1 MYPIYSLM
9 SVRSLSAVLV
19 SEIDLV
25 RECVVGDAL
34 TKLTGAALLYVQL
47 R

>member
-1 MYPIYSLM
+1 MYPICSLM

-19 SEIDLV
+19 SEIELV
-25 RECVVGDAL
+25 RECGDVL